1 MIKAVL
7 FDADGVLVDACELHY
22 VAFNRALATMGWN
35 ISPQEHTT
43 TYNGLP
49 TQKKLDLLTETKG
62 FPEDWHKAVHGLKQ
76 EFTWQAIADC
86 LLYDAEKR
94 ELLVKLKQ
102 QGIKIAVCSN
112 SLHKSLQKMLASI
125 GILDLVDLIIGN
137 DDVKTPKPDPE
148 MYLLA
153 AEKLN
158 LDIKDCA
165 IVEDSPVGLQAA
177 YAAKPGQV
185 IVVQGPREVNVSLL
199 SQLESEFARE
209 AA

>member
-35 ISPQEHTT
+35 ISPQEHTQ

-76 EFTWQAIADC
+76 EFTWQAIDDC
-86 LLYDAEKR
+86 LLYDCEKR
-94 ELLVKLKQ
+94 QLLLELKE

-125 GILDLVDLIIGN
+125 GILDLVDLILGN
-137 DDVKTPKPDPE
+137 DDVKAPKPDPE
-148 MYLLA
+148 MYLA
-153 AEKLN
+153 AAKMLSV
-158 LDIKDCA
+158 DIAQCA
-165 IVEDSPVGLQAA
+165 IIEDSPVGLQAA
-177 YAAKPGQV
+177 YASKPGQV
-185 IVVQGPREVNVSLL
+185 IAVQGPREVNITLL
-199 SQLESEFARE
+199 KQIRTAMKE